1 MLMATEKYHMKTS
14 RLQWV
19 RICNLTRVDTGVKTW
34 LAPPESKAAKATTAG
49 TLLKIF
55 RHIVRFTSK

>member
-1 MLMATEKYHMKTS
+1 MLMETARYHMKTF

-19 RICNLTRVDTGVKTW
+19 KICNLTRVNTGVKTW

-55 RHIVRFTSK
+55 RHIVKFI